1 MSPCT
6 THYHCD
12 ELLRWFGPR
21 AFGCQCGIHGHRT
34 RLNAIRPNVVA
45 LGPNQAKSA
54 LWCSIRNAFWHCI
67 LREFEP
73 MSPNPAPFVARRIT
87 IEYIA
92 ACNPQH
98 PVANV
103 IVDGSSPFTRS
114 LTTADSKCQPLF
126 ILRTGR
132 ELGRLGF
139 VCWARSFC
147 QFLTANAYPRLT
159 FGTISGPGAVFLA
172 PNLALEN

>member
-1 MSPCT
+1 MWWWCFKVGGGVGHT
-6 THYHCD
+6 CVW
-12 ELLRWFGPR
+12 LLKWYPWPPR
-21 AFGCQCGIHGHRT
+21 PPERHTAQRRGQGAKPGRIGT
-34 RLNAIRPNVVA
+34 VGQYSQRLLPLHFTQIV
-45 LGPNQAKSA
+45 
-54 LWCSIRNAFWHCI
+54 
-67 LREFEP
+67 P
-73 MSPNPAPFVARRIT
+73 MSPNPAPFVVRLIN
-87 IEYIA
+87 IVYIA
-92 ACNPQH
+92 TCNPH
-98 PVANV
+98 RPVANV